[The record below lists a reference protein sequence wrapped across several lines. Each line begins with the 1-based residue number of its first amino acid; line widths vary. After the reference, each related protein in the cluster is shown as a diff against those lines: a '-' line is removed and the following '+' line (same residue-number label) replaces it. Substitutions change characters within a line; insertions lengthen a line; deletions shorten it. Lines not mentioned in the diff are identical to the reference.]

1 LKSSSAKMVKVGD
14 ILFALYGAT
23 SGEVAIS
30 KITGAINQA
39 ILCIKSKQN
48 HYFIYSY
55 LIHKKDHIVKVYLQ
69 GGQGNL
75 SAEIV
80 KGIEIPIPILLEQ
93 NFIAN
98 LLLTINNKKDT
109 EKEFIS
115 KYHRQ
120 KKFLLSK
127 LFI

>member
-1 LKSSSAKMVKVGD
+1 LKNSSAKIVKVGD

-39 ILCIKSKQN
+39 VLCIKSKQN

-55 LIHKKDHIVKVYLQ
+55 LSHKKDHIVKVYLQ

-75 SAEIV
+75 STEIV
-80 KGIEIPIPILLEQ
+80 KGIEIPIPILPEQ
-93 NFIAN
+93 TLIAN
-98 LLLTINNKKDT
+98 LLLTMNNKKDI
-109 EKEFIS
+109 EKELIS
-115 KYHRQ
+115 KYQRQ
-120 KKFLLSK
+120 KKFLLNK